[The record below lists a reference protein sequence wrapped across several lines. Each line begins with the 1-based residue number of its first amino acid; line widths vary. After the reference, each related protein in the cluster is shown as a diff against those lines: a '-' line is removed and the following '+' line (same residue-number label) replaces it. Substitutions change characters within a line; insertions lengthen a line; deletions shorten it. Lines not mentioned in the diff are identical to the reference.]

1 MATYYKHTKTESID
15 VPYSFRCEQC
25 MQESGRLKA
34 TISGAE
40 ATINSNFKQLNE
52 KNQKKLNELAHT
64 YLVKAVKEAYR
75 DVTEKQIYCTDFK
88 DQCPHCK
95 KPQSWAVSGVKQ
107 GMFTMPIAF
116 IVVGIIIGV
125 GGYFFS
131 GVDNNLVVALVIGG
145 IFAVLAAG
153 SLIWNIVKV
162 ESKKKQTATVAEK
175 HVPVIEW
182 GAVQHILNEQ

>member
-1 MATYYKHTKTESID
+1 MGTYYKHTKTESID

-52 KNQKKLNELAHT
+52 KNQEKLNELAHT

-75 DVTEKQIYCTDFK
+75 NVTEKQIYCTDFK

-95 KPQSWAVSGVKQ
+95 KPQTWAVSGAKQ
-107 GMFTMPIAF
+107 GMFTTPIAF
-116 IVVGIIIGV
+116 VVVGLILSV
-125 GGYFFS
+125 GAYFFS
-131 GVDNNLVVALVIGG
+131 GVDNSLTVALIIGG
-145 IFAVLAAG
+145 IW
-153 SLIWNIVKV
+153 SIMKV
-162 ESKKKQTATVAEK
+162 ESKKKQTASVTQK
-175 HVPVIEW
+175 NVPVIEW